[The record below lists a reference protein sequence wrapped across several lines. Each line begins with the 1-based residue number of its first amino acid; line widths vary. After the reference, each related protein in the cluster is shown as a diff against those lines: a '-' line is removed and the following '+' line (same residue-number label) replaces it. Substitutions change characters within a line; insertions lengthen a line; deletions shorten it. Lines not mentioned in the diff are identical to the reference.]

1 MVDFRPFNALRYDTS
16 VAGEAASLVAPP
28 YDVVSPA
35 QIADLHGRNRYNIAH
50 VDYGDT
56 RPGDT
61 ATENRYKRSKVE
73 LDRWRSEGALK
84 VDPVARLY
92 VYDQEFEVHGETHRR
107 RAIFGRLR
115 IADWDERSI
124 LPHEHT
130 RAREK
135 EDRYHL
141 LEATRVNLSPIMAMY
156 DSTAVADALK
166 AANVGEPVLD
176 AKLPNERHT
185 LRPLSDEA
193 ASRIHDALTDERL
206 YIADGH
212 HRYEVALGYRN
223 ERKAAVAGWT
233 GDEPENFVLAA
244 LVDANDPGLVILPIH
259 RLLKLDRASLKPLSA
274 LDGPFEVHEWT
285 GNDDQAVSSLA
296 QAVAAAGTRGSAFGL
311 IGFET
316 GKLHLVTVKDAAAVA
331 FLMPADVPD
340 EWSALDVAVLH
351 HAVFPTLGFVD
362 SPETVAFTEDH
373 LEAAKEVREGVHD
386 AAVLLNPTRADQVIA
401 VADGGERMPQKSTF
415 FFPKLGTG
423 IVMLPLD

>member
-1 MVDFRPFNALRYDTS
+1 MVDFRPLNALRYDTS

-35 QIADLHGRNRYNIAH
+35 QIAALHARSPYNIAQ

-56 RPGDT
+56 RPNDT
-61 ATENRYKRSKVE
+61 DSDNRYTRATAE
-73 LDRWRSEGALK
+73 LDRWRSAGVLK
-84 VDPVARLY
+84 VDETPRLY

-115 IADWDERSI
+115 IADWDERLI

-141 LEATRVNLSPIMAMY
+141 LANTRVNLSPIMAMY
-156 DSTAVADALK
+156 ASAEVTDVLANAD
-166 AANVGEPVLD
+166 VGDPVLD
-176 AKLPNERHT
+176 AELPGERHT
-185 LRPLSDEA
+185 LRPLSEA
-193 ASRIHDALTDERL
+193 SAQRIHDALADQRL

-223 ERKAAVAGWT
+223 ERKAAAASWSGE
-233 GDEPENFVLAA
+233 EPENFVLAA
-244 LVDANDPGLVILPIH
+244 LVDASDPGLVILPIH

-274 LDGPFEVHEWT
+274 LDGPFQVREWT
-285 GNDDQAVSSLA
+285 GSDDMAVSSLV
-296 QAVAAAGTRGSAFGL
+296 QGVAAAGTRGPAFGL
-311 IGFET
+311 FGWEP
-316 GKLHLVTVKDAAAVA
+316 GKLHLVTVKDPDAVNA
-331 FLMPADVPD
+331 LMPTAVPD
-340 EWSALDVAVLH
+340 EWRALDVAVLH

-362 SPETVAFTEDH
+362 SPETVSFTEEA
-373 LEAAKEVREGVHD
+373 LEAAKEVREGAVD
-386 AAVLLNPTRADQVIA
+386 AAVLLNPTRTDQVIA
-401 VADGGERMPQKSTF
+401 VAEAGERMPQKSTF

-423 IVMLPLD
+423 ILMMPLD